1 MLSPYIS
8 TGLPQRASRL
18 LETIKLCC
26 FSEPLPRDE
35 GVIHLA
41 NGTYRLD
48 GGFSEEKVFCTNRLA
63 VPYDADAPKP
73 ERWLSFL
80 SELLDEEDIPTLQEY
95 MGYMLI
101 PSTRAQRMMM
111 LIGRGGEGKS
121 RIGLVLRAIFGDNM
135 NTSTLHKIENSRFA
149 RADLEFKLVML
160 DDDLPMSALPETNNV
175 KALVTNEDKTDI
187 ERKGEQSVQR
197 DIYARFICF
206 GNGALK
212 ARNDSSYAF
221 YRRQM
226 IIKVKPR
233 PRDRVDDP
241 FLADKLKSEAPGI
254 LLWAIEGLHRLVE
267 NEFHFTESEKAIW
280 NREQAL
286 ASGDSIMSFMTS
298 DMVEYDSEA
307 KVTTVELYRA
317 YERWCHS
324 WSISPMSCTSFST
337 ELGKRTA
344 ELQID
349 KENHVNQTQ
358 RGFRG
363 IALKSAE

>member
-1 MLSPYIS
+1 M
-8 TGLPQRASRL
+8 
-18 LETIKLCC
+18 
-26 FSEPLPRDE
+26 D
-35 GVIHLA
+35 VIHQ
-41 NGTYRLD
+41 R
-48 GGFSEEKVFCTNRLA
+48 SEFRCAELGVF
-63 VPYDADAPKP
+63 
-73 ERWLSFL
+73 
-80 SELLDEEDIPTLQEY
+80 
-95 MGYMLI
+95 
-101 PSTRAQRMMM
+101 
-111 LIGRGGEGKS
+111 
-121 RIGLVLRAIFGDNM
+121 
-135 NTSTLHKIENSRFA
+135 
-149 RADLEFKLVML
+149 
-160 DDDLPMSALPETNNV
+160 
-175 KALVTNEDKTDI
+175 
-187 ERKGEQSVQR
+187 
-197 DIYARFICF
+197 CF

-241 FLADKLKSEAPGI
+241 FLADKLKSEATGI
-254 LLWAIEGLHRLVE
+254 LLWAIEGLHRLMA
-267 NEFHFTESEKAIW
+267 NEFHFTESEQAIW

-286 ASGDSIMSFMTS
+286 ASGDSIMSFMTL

-317 YERWCHS
+317 YERWCHG